1 MPPGDKGSGNSS
13 HQPRKDCYESARS
26 LNAQRR
32 LQVNDSTE
40 RLEARD
46 RADNNYDVS
55 EQNTREAS
63 QDFE

>member
-1 MPPGDKGSGNSS
+1 MPPSDKGSGNSA

-26 LNAQRR
+26 LNAERC
-32 LQVNDSTE
+32 LQMNDSTE
-40 RLEARD
+40 RLEPRD

-55 EQNTREAS
+55 EQNAREAS